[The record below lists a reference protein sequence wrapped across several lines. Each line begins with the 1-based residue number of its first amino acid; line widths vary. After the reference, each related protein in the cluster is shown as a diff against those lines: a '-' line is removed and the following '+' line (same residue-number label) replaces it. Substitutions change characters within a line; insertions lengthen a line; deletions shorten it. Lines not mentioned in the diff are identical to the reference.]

1 MCLDKYYYI
10 HNIIASIIIVVGL
23 PLGLYIVFYSAI
35 DEFTYASTEIGQGF
49 MRGIQNE
56 FNQTALE
63 ELFRKLSHIIIIDST
78 NDIPYLPRPLPPL

>member
-1 MCLDKYYYI
+1 MCLNKYYYI
-10 HNIIASIIIVVGL
+10 HNIIASIIVVVGL
-23 PLGLYIVFYSAI
+23 PVGLYIVSYSII
-35 DEFTYASTEIGQGF
+35 DDLVQASTEIGQGF